1 MDHRLPT
8 LYDYYGIGLNHH
20 NAASD
25 SDACAAILCNY
36 IVEGIDLDK
45 HTQSYSLVWTNENP
59 QNFKPHKTQYS
70 SNTQSLLMLNGI
82 LEGITCD
89 NVLTEEEVNY
99 LNRWMY
105 ANEDLKGN
113 YPYDKIFSILSG
125 ALEDG
130 ISVLI
135 K

>member
-1 MDHRLPT
+1 VDHRLPT